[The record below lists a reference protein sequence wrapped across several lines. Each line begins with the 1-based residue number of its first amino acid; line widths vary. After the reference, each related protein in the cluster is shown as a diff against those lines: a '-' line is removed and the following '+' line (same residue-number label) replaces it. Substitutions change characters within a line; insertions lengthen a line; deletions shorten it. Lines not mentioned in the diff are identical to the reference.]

1 LRTGLSIIMSIVFDS
16 YFDDG
21 LSKSRALIVLG
32 CPSLQLTVEK
42 SSHCFSAAHR
52 CNSKAEKSSH
62 RFWTVHRGNQG
73 MNTSVVLATV
83 MTSGGT
89 AAPAGAPSANDPP
102 AQQALDE
109 HEWDLPSFKQ
119 QVHGTPRPSRR
130 LEPKRDGQDGRTTG
144 KQHGTSGHVH
154 GDEEQVQ
161 LVEVDAVLMPDASGI
176 SGGAENRNI
185 VTFPGEKE
193 RREKFL
199 GCRFPR
205 RRQGATV
212 AVLVPL
218 LLLVG
223 VVAFIG
229 GYCGAGKCSA
239 DDGKETMFP
248 TMAPTTLNG
257 LTQVPTSEPPEPVCA
272 LEVDVTCTFNEGAYG
287 QTCDN
292 IRINLGVSGNEDNS
306 VLPIA
311 IKMLY
316 FGGDCSISGNIQVC
330 NFTCEDMN
338 GGPPLNEGEESRIV
352 VTDTNN
358 SSITYFD
365 GIVAVGTEFDVTN
378 GGFFLGPHL
387 TFTILSPDDGTVYQV
402 VTSDSQ
408 LCGSLGL
415 LNFFGSLQLT
425 ERYDPVNGV
434 YQSFYFVDFALSIG
448 VPADASGGG
457 VVLSNVIAT
466 SSAPNTDDQY
476 LENPEDYS
484 ISPGETT
491 AIILPFDLNTFLTF
505 TEPFPQSQPHIIF
518 VLVQATR
525 ILDGAECTAS
535 ESVSFTITV
544 V

>member
-1 LRTGLSIIMSIVFDS
+1 
-16 YFDDG
+16 
-21 LSKSRALIVLG
+21 
-32 CPSLQLTVEK
+32 
-42 SSHCFSAAHR
+42 
-52 CNSKAEKSSH
+52 
-62 RFWTVHRGNQG
+62 
-73 MNTSVVLATV
+73 

-89 AAPAGAPSANDPP
+89 AAPAGTPSANDPP
-102 AQQALDE
+102 APQTLDE

-119 QVHGTPRPSRR
+119 QVHGTQDRPSRR
-130 LEPKRDGQDGRTTG
+130 LEPKRDGHDGRTAG
-144 KQHGTSGHVH
+144 NQHGTSGHVH

-176 SGGAENRNI
+176 GGDAEDRNI

-229 GYCGAGKCSA
+229 GYCGAGKCSS
-239 DDGKETMFP
+239 DDDKETMIP
-248 TMAPTTLNG
+248 TMAPTALNG
-257 LTQVPTSEPPEPVCA
+257 LTQVPASEPPGPVCV

-292 IRINLGVSGNEDNS
+292 IRINLGVSGNEDSS

-316 FGGDCSISGNIQVC
+316 GGGDCSISVPTQEC

-338 GGPPLNEGEESRIV
+338 GGPPWNEGEESLIV
-352 VTDTNN
+352 VSDTND
-358 SSITYFD
+358 SSIKYFD
-365 GIVAVGTEFDVTN
+365 GIVAVGTEFVVDN
-378 GGFFLGPHL
+378 DGLFLGANL
-387 TFTILSPDDGTVYQV
+387 TFTILSPIDGTIYQV
-402 VTSDSQ
+402 VTSEGQ

-415 LNFFGSLQLT
+415 LNYFGSLQLT

-466 SSAPNTDDQY
+466 SSAPNTDEPY

-491 AIILPFDLNTFLTF
+491 PIILPFYLDTFLTL
-505 TEPFPQSQPHIIF
+505 TEPFPESQTHIVL